1 MKSISPLGQLAL
13 KESLELTPRDY
24 QVKIALGALTKGNT
38 LVVLPTGMGK
48 TFIATLVLS
57 RILYT
62 NPQSKFLFLAPTKPL
77 ANQIHQN
84 LVDYLDLPAEKIA
97 LLTGDQTPDKRLPVY
112 LTASVICATP
122 QTIESD
128 ILSRKCDL
136 NDFSLIVFDECH
148 RVVGEYAYSFIAR
161 NAKCKLLGLTASPS
175 SQDEKVQEICKN
187 LKIENVETTTSYEVK
202 QFKKDVKLEW
212 LSIEA
217 PPWLPEIKKQ
227 LTDLIRETAQ
237 ALKTLNYLES
247 ADVNKVNKRIL
258 LQARGKILENMK
270 VDKGAYQAMSLQA
283 KLMNLLHANDLL
295 ESQGLLPLHEFL
307 SKLKDGESKAAI
319 SLASDF
325 RIQKTIFLAD
335 KFIKQGENHPKEA
348 TVLQILNH
356 DLKPGSTAILFAHY
370 KNTVERLTKILNE
383 NNITAQALTGKGAG
397 GMTRK
402 KQDAIVNSFRNNE
415 FKVLVCTS
423 VGEEGL
429 DLTSVDLVLF
439 YEPVPS
445 EIRLIQRR
453 GRAGRTKEG
462 KVIVL
467 IAKGTKDEA
476 MFWSS
481 RRKEREMQENV
492 DELKEKYNK
501 KETNENPTPT
511 RTTTG
516 KKENTLAT
524 PIGTDEDTFTIKPAA
539 QKKIGEY

>member
-1 MKSISPLGQLAL
+1 MKFIPPLGQLML
-13 KESLELTPRDY
+13 KANLDVTPRDY
-24 QVKIALGALTKGNT
+24 QTKIALGALTNGNT

-48 TFIATLVLS
+48 TLIATLVIARMLN
-57 RILYT
+57 T
-62 NPQSKFLFLAPTKPL
+62 NPNSKFLFLAPTKPL
-77 ANQIHQN
+77 ATQLHQN
-84 LVDYLDLPAEKIA
+84 LSTYLDIPNEKIA
-97 LLTGDQTPDKRLPVY
+97 LLTGDQTPDKRLPLY
-112 LTASVICATP
+112 LTTNVICATP

-136 NDFSLIVFDECH
+136 NDFALIVFDECH

-175 SQDEKVQEICKN
+175 SDDEKVQEICKN
-187 LKIENVETTTSYEVK
+187 LKIENVETTTTYEVA
-202 QFKKDVKLEW
+202 QYKKDVKLEW
-212 LSIEA
+212 LHIES

-227 LTDLIRETAQ
+227 LTDLIKETAQ

-258 LQARGKILENMK
+258 LQTRSRILENMK
-270 VDKGAYQAMSLQA
+270 VDKSAYQAMSLQA
-283 KLMNLLHANDLL
+283 KLMNLLHAMDLL
-295 ESQGLLPLHEFL
+295 ESQGLIPLHEFL
-307 SKLKDGESKAAI
+307 SKLKDGESKAAQT
-319 SLASDF
+319 LASDF
-325 RIQKTIFLAD
+325 RIQKAIFLAD
-335 KFIKQGENHPKEA
+335 KFIQQKENHPKEA

-356 DLKPGSTAILFAHY
+356 DLKTGSTAILFAHY

-383 NNITAQALTGKGAG
+383 NNISAQALTGKGAG

-453 GRAGRTKEG
+453 GRAGRAKEG

-481 RRKEREMQENV
+481 RRKEREMQSNV
-492 DELKEKYNK
+492 DELKNKYTKQKQQTHADKPEHNLK
-501 KETNENPTPT
+501 LDS
-511 RTTTG
+511 TG
-516 KKENTLAT
+516 E
-524 PIGTDEDTFTIKPAA
+524 TFTIKPA
-539 QKKIGEY
+539 QKKMTEF

>member
-1 MKSISPLGQLAL
+1 MKSIPPLGQLAL
-13 KESLELTPRDY
+13 KENLDVTPRDY
-24 QVKIALGALTKGNT
+24 QIKIALGALTKGNT

-48 TFIATLVLS
+48 TLIATLVIS
-57 RILYT
+57 RILQT
-62 NPQSKFLFLAPTKPL
+62 NPNSKFLFLAPTKPL
-77 ANQIHQN
+77 AAQLQQN
-84 LVDYLDLPAEKIA
+84 LYSYLDIPNEKIT
-97 LLTGDQTPDKRLPVY
+97 LLTGDQTPDKRLPLY
-112 LTASVICATP
+112 LTSSVICATP

-175 SQDEKVQEICKN
+175 SDDEKVQEICKN
-187 LKIENVETTTSYEVK
+187 LKIENVETTTTYEVA
-202 QFKKDVKLEW
+202 QYKKDVKLEW
-212 LSIEA
+212 LHIDS
-217 PPWLPEIKKQ
+217 PTWLPEIKKQ
-227 LTDLIRETAQ
+227 LTDLIKETAQ
-237 ALKTLNYLES
+237 ALKTLNYLET
-247 ADVNKVNKRIL
+247 ADINKVNKRIL
-258 LQARGKILENMK
+258 LQTRSRILENMK
-270 VDKGAYQAMSLQA
+270 VDKSAYQAMSLQA

-307 SKLKDGESKAAI
+307 SKLKDGESKAVQ

-325 RIQKTIFLAD
+325 RIQKTIFLTE
-335 KFIKQGENHPKEA
+335 KFIKEGENHPKEA

-356 DLKPGSTAILFAHY
+356 DLKKDSTAILFAHY

-383 NNITAQALTGKGAG
+383 NNISAQALTGKGAG

-429 DLTSVDLVLF
+429 DLTNVDLVLF

-453 GRAGRTKEG
+453 GRAGRSKEG

-481 RRKEREMQENV
+481 RRKEREMQSNV
-492 DELKEKYNK
+492 DELKNKFTKQKQEK
-501 KETNENPTPT
+501 
-511 RTTTG
+511 TTT
-516 KKENTLAT
+516 
-524 PIGTDEDTFTIKPAA
+524 TDKPEHTMQLDSTGDTFTIKPPT
-539 QKKIGEY
+539 QKKMTEF